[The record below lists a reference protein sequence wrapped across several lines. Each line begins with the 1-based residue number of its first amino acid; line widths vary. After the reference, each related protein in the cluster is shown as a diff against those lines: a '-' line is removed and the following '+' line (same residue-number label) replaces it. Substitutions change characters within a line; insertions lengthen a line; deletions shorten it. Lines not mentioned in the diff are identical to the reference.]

1 MADLEKNIDRVL
13 YAGSPG
19 TAGAPAYV
27 TYKWTWVC
35 YPAWL
40 IGVGSPSGDID
51 LGASGAVY
59 SDTPIDGLLCQYMQ
73 VPVVVP
79 AVPGTPGTPDV
90 EVTDYHFGWNAAA
103 RSVGILPADGYI
115 EFRVDRSAV
124 GVVVG
129 LASQDSSTLYQD
141 ALHGLYFAGGQVHV
155 IQAGAIDADI
165 PSDHSYSTEEV
176 WRVERTGASVLFS
189 RNGAIFFGAAAV
201 EGALFL
207 KACLYAGGDAVRDPA
222 VVAMVAGSGELA
234 ALRGGGLQGQGG
246 VGELAA
252 LGAVGRQFVHAA
264 GALAGLDAHGGDSAF
279 GHGGGIL
286 SALDSAGEAGVVIP
300 AYGVGAGT
308 LASLGSIGTASDRLR
323 AYQDEGRIAA
333 LDSFG
338 ADGPYAVGR
347 GNLASLVSVGVGV
360 EGNRYASVVA
370 RGTAVAEVSAGMVL
384 AVVLS
389 SVGAVSAVIGAEVI
403 QTADVASTGAA
414 RDNWSLE
421 LLIDAILSSAAAGR
435 GGFDGGDDGA
445 EVWAVNLAT
454 SASTRYERFPFNS
467 FARIGDRYYA
477 AAQDGIYLLE
487 GEDDAGE
494 QIDALAVTDLQAFGT
509 SQLKRLGP
517 AYLGVSSDGL
527 MRITVRAP
535 DGQAYTYSARRSDPY
550 ARVQRVDVGQGLRAN
565 YFRFEVANTDGGD
578 FELSSLELSPVIL
591 KRRI

>member
-1 MADLEKNIDRVL
+1 MADLEKSIDRVL
-13 YAGSPG
+13 YAGTPG
-19 TAGAPAYV
+19 TAGTPAYV

-40 IGVGSPSGDID
+40 IGMGSASGEID
-51 LGASGAVY
+51 FGASGAIY

-79 AVPGTPGTPDV
+79 AVPATPGTPDV
-90 EVTDYHFGWNAAA
+90 ETTDYHFGWSAAA
-103 RSVGILPADGYI
+103 RSASVLPADGYV

-129 LASQDSSTLYQD
+129 LARQDSSTLYQD
-141 ALHGLYFAGGQVHV
+141 VLHGLYFAGGQVNV
-155 IQAGAIDADI
+155 IQSGTIDAST
-165 PSDHSYSTEEV
+165 PSNHSYSADDV
-176 WRVERTGASVLFS
+176 WRVARDGTSVLFS
-189 RNGAIFFGAAAV
+189 RNGTIFFGSAV
-201 EGALFL
+201 AEGVLFL
-207 KACLYAGGDAVRDPA
+207 KACLYAGGDAVRDPS
-222 VVAMVAGSGELA
+222 VVATVAGAGELA

-252 LGAVGRQFVHAA
+252 LGAEGRQFVHAA
-264 GALAGLDAHGGDSAF
+264 GALAGLGAHGGDSAF
-279 GHGGGIL
+279 GHGGGVL
-286 SALDSAGEAGVVIP
+286 AALDASGEAGVVIP
-300 AYGVGAGT
+300 AYGVGMGT
-308 LASLGSIGTASDRLR
+308 VAALGSMGTASDRLR

-333 LDSFG
+333 LDGFG

-347 GNLASLVSVGVGV
+347 GKLAPLAGVGVGV

-370 RGTAVAEVSAGMVL
+370 RAAVVAEVSAGMVL
-384 AVVLS
+384 AVALS
-389 SVGAVSAVIGAEVI
+389 STGAVSAVIGAEVI
-403 QTADVASTGAA
+403 QTAEVTSVGAV
-414 RDNWSLE
+414 RDNWSME
-421 LLIDAILSSAAAGR
+421 LLIEAILSSAAAGR

-494 QIDALAVTDLQAFGT
+494 QIDALAVTDLQAFGV
-509 SQLKRLGP
+509 SRLKRLDP

-527 MRITVRAP
+527 MRLTVRAP
-535 DGQAYTYSARRSDPY
+535 DGQAYTYAARRSDPY
-550 ARVQRVDVGQGLRAN
+550 ARVQRVDIGQGLRAN